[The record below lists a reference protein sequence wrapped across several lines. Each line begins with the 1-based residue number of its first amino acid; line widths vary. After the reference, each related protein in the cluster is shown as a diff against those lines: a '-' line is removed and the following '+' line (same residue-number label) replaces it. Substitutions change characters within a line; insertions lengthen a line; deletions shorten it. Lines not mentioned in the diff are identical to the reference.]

1 MLLSLNFILSD
12 NIAIAALFW
21 LICVS
26 VCLSYPFIFSF
37 CVSLVHFISNIKLVF
52 IFKSSI
58 SVFQWVNLSYLYLL
72 RLKICL
78 LILFLVLLSQVG
90 FFFPL
95 CFLFFSFTAQFEL
108 TVLSL
113 FLFTLSSTG
122 FEVTYSISLLLVVWI
137 VSKEEFG
144 KHSEILNALH
154 CIGLTAFS
162 GILTPQWP
170 GL

>member
-1 MLLSLNFILSD
+1 MGEFKL
-12 NIAIAALFW
+12 
-21 LICVS
+21 
-26 VCLSYPFIFSF
+26 FIFIATKDLSSYF
-37 CVSLVHFISNIKLVF
+37 VSC
-52 IFKSSI
+52 
-58 SVFQWVNLSYLYLL
+58 SV
-72 RLKICL
+72 ITG
-78 LILFLVLLSQVG
+78 G